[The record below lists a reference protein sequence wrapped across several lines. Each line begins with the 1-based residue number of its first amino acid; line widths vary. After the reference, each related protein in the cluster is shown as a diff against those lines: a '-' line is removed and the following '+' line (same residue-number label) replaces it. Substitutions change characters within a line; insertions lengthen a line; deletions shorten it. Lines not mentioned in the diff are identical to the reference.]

1 MFIRHYLYICRIMNK
16 DEINRANI
24 IEASKAVFRQY
35 GYEKVTMNDIADA
48 AGKGRSTLYYYFNN
62 KYEVFEQVA
71 IEEYS
76 AILKPA
82 EMQIKKSKSLSEN
95 LVLYNRCKLEQI
107 EKKSNE
113 YVHLLTDIK
122 ENKELIAKVIRI
134 VAQKEIKLVKNMI
147 VCAIESE
154 DILPI
159 EDDNLNFLA
168 LAIVTAISSL
178 EKEMLLYGSID
189 NLSDKLYWLINLLVK
204 GLK

>member
-1 MFIRHYLYICRIMNK
+1 MNK

-113 YVHLLTDIK
+113 YAHLLTDIK

>member
-1 MFIRHYLYICRIMNK
+1 MNK

-95 LVLYNRCKLEQI
+95 LVLYNRCKLLGASQR
-107 EKKSNE
+107 
-113 YVHLLTDIK
+113 L
-122 ENKELIAKVIRI
+122 
-134 VAQKEIKLVKNMI
+134 
-147 VCAIESE
+147 
-154 DILPI
+154 
-159 EDDNLNFLA
+159 
-168 LAIVTAISSL
+168 
-178 EKEMLLYGSID
+178 
-189 NLSDKLYWLINLLVK
+189 
-204 GLK
+204 

>member
-1 MFIRHYLYICRIMNK
+1 MNK